1 MTARRIMAGTL
12 VVPLAASMLLNV
24 VLLQRFFRCY
34 RALHMLCLD
43 PTGAS
48 ALPAERTLGQESGG
62 ESLVVLFGDSRIA
75 QWSPLPAVPDC
86 RVVNHGISGQTTALT
101 LLRLERDVLLPR
113 PRVAVIQIGIND
125 LKLIGLFPERK
136 RFIVE
141 SCWGNI
147 RELVDR
153 MVAANI
159 DVVLLTVFPPGPAG
173 LLRKPIWSDDIIRC
187 TDEINGRML
196 GLNKSRLMVMDCD
209 PILRSADGLRREYV
223 RDTLHLTPSAYKALN
238 QHLEAVLQQ
247 LVYDHKTE

>member
-1 MTARRIMAGTL
+1 MIVRRIVAGAL
-12 VVPLAASMLLNV
+12 VVLLAMSMLLNI

-34 RALHMLCLD
+34 RTLHMLCLD

-48 ALPAERTLGQESGG
+48 AFAAEKTPEEDDRG
-62 ESLVVLFGDSRIA
+62 ELFVVLFGDSRIA
-75 QWSPLPAVPDC
+75 QWSPLPSVAGC

-113 PRVAVIQIGIND
+113 PCVAVVQIGIND

-141 SCWGNI
+141 SCWRNI

-159 DVVLLTVFPPGPAG
+159 DVVLLTVFPPGPVG
-173 LLRKPIWSDDIIRC
+173 LVRKPMWSDDIISC

-196 GLNKSRLMVMDCD
+196 GSRKPHVTVVDCD
-209 PILRSADGLRREYV
+209 PILRSADGLRREYA

-238 QHLEAVLQQ
+238 HHLEPVLQQ
-247 LVYDHKTE
+247 LVYEHKTE

>member
-1 MTARRIMAGTL
+1 MTTRRIVAGTL
-12 VVPLAASMLLNV
+12 VVLLAASMLLNI

-34 RALHMLCLD
+34 RTLHMLCLD

-48 ALPAERTLGQESGG
+48 AFSAETTPGEDGGG
-62 ESLVVLFGDSRIA
+62 EPLVILFGDSRVA
-75 QWSPLPAVPDC
+75 QWSPLPAVADC
-86 RVVNHGISGQTTALT
+86 RVVNYGVSGQTTALT

-113 PRVAVIQIGIND
+113 PRVAVVQVGIND

-141 SCWGNI
+141 SCWRNI

-159 DVVLLTVFPPGPAG
+159 DVVLLTVFPPGPVG
-173 LLRKPIWSDDIIRC
+173 LLRKPVWSDDIVSC

-196 GLNKSRLMVMDCD
+196 GSRKPHVTVVDCD
-209 PILRSADGLRREYV
+209 VILRSADGLRREYV
-223 RDTLHLTPSAYKALN
+223 RDTLHLTPSAYQALN
-238 QHLEAVLQQ
+238 HHLQPVLQQ